1 MKSLIGTLFKGS
13 VIIVWSVG
21 ALYIVSLLTLRLVG
35 YDTTIVMSDSMSPL
49 LHTGDVVLLQQ
60 RTEYRVGDII
70 QFRRGDVFY
79 LHRIVAKTKSGY
91 RTQGDANPIPDRQ
104 KVVKSDIQGSAIG
117 VLRNLGNPL
126 YQFRQLVGEVSY
138 AGFTSEVSTSS
149 IAHARYWQNP
159 AMSWSIISGTGSITF
174 TAPSGVTFLNSGTRT
189 IQSSITSNSLV
200 KIYLDARMT
209 QKDAV
214 TGGFQISTHTC
225 LNTLSRPICGWVLQ
239 FDDVAKALKLFTY
252 QSNGT
257 LSTVLASKSYTT
269 SLTQNRK
276 YVFEISP
283 ARILVKLEN
292 EVLLDVT
299 SPQVLASSNSALIP
313 SGTRILMYFQ
323 GDNRMNA
330 NKLVIW

>member
-21 ALYIVSLLTLRLVG
+21 ALYVVSLLALRLVG
-35 YDTTIVMSDSMSPL
+35 YESTIVMSDSMAPL
-49 LHTGDVVLLQQ
+49 LRTGDVVLLQV
-60 RTEYRVGDII
+60 RGEYRVGDII

-79 LHRIVAKTKSGY
+79 LHRIISKAKSGY
-91 RTQGDANPIPDRQ
+91 HTQGDANPIPDRQ
-104 KVVKSDIQGSAIG
+104 RVKKSDIQGSAIG

-126 YQFRQLVGEVSY
+126 YQFRRLVGEVSY
-138 AGFTSEVSTSS
+138 AAFNSTTTTSS
-149 IAHARYWQNP
+149 VAHARYWQNP

-174 TAPSGVTFLNSGTRT
+174 TAPNGVTFLNSGTRT

-209 QKDAV
+209 QKDAT

-239 FDDVAKALKLFTY
+239 FDDVAKVLKLYTY

-257 LSTVLASKSYTT
+257 LSTVLASEPYTT
-269 SLTQNRK
+269 SLSQNRK

-292 EVLLDVT
+292 EILLDVIN
-299 SPQVLASSNSALIP
+299 PQVLASSKSALIP

>member
-49 LHTGDVVLLQQ
+49 LQTGDVVLVQQ

-70 QFRRGDVFY
+70 QFRRGDVLY

-91 RTQGDANPIPDRQ
+91 LTQGDANPIPDRQ
-104 KVVKSDIQGSAIG
+104 NVVKSDIQGSAIG

-138 AGFTSEVSTSS
+138 AGFTSEVSTS
-149 IAHARYWQNP
+149 ATTHARYWQNP

-174 TAPSGVTFLNSGTRT
+174 TSPNGVTFLNSGIRT
-189 IQSSITSNSLV
+189 IQSSITNNALV

-239 FDDVAKALKLFTY
+239 FDDVAKVLKLYTY

-257 LSTVLASKSYTT
+257 LSTLLASEAYTT
-269 SLTQNRK
+269 SLSQNRK
-276 YVFEISP
+276 YVLEISP
-283 ARILVKLEN
+283 ARIFVKLEN

-299 SPQVLASSNSALIP
+299 SPQVLASSKSALIP